1 MSRSKNHTTNFAEC
15 RDLGH
20 AWKPLDAKRYLG
32 LFVETLRCT
41 RCEARKD
48 RAFSPKTGEL
58 KQVNEHRV
66 YPEGY
71 LKPKGSGRL
80 TAAER
85 AKIRLER
92 LR

>member
-1 MSRSKNHTTNFAEC
+1 MSYADC

-20 AWKPLDAKRYLG
+20 AWKPLDAKKYRG

-41 RCEARKD
+41 RCDARKD

-58 KQVNEHRV
+58 KQVNAHRS
-66 YPEGY
+66 YPDGY
-71 LKPKGSGRL
+71 LRPRGSGRI
-80 TAAER
+80 TADER
-85 AKIRLER
+85 ARVRLER